1 MAFHRGRIV
10 REGEADAGDR
20 RRRDERRQ
28 HVHAGKQEAFQGPG
42 AKLGQ
47 HVRVGA
53 KLVVGEEV
61 ELELAACLGLDLL
74 GRLAQVDVEGMR
86 RRHVRA
92 DLEGVLGGVGV
103 TERQRHRDGGTA
115 CDGRETA
122 TRDALGHVCPLPF
135 LLVGSAWFAG

>member
-10 REGEADAGDR
+10 REREADAGDR

-53 KLVVGEEV
+53 KLVVEEEV
-61 ELELAACLGLDLL
+61 ELELAAVSVLTCSAALL
-74 GRLAQVDVEGMR
+74 RWTLRGCDA
-86 RRHVRA
+86 
-92 DLEGVLGGVGV
+92 
-103 TERQRHRDGGTA
+103 GTFVPI
-115 CDGRETA
+115 
-122 TRDALGHVCPLPF
+122 LKVC
-135 LLVGSAWFAG
+135 SAAWA